1 MLAVSNFITN
11 AHACI
16 VNFLIEKY
24 HRGELAV

>member
-11 AHACI
+11 AQARI